1 MKYIVRHTKSIKIL
15 FILFILWRV
24 FLLVPQYWSIDH
36 LANKFLY
43 LGGGLKNY
51 IANPWLWGWA
61 NFDGEHYLTIAQHGY
76 KPLTYFFFPLYPT
89 LMRVLTEIIGVSLK
103 SFLISGLFIS
113 HVSFVVSLF
122 FLFKL
127 VKLDFKESI
136 ATWTVVLLLIF
147 PTSFFFASVYT
158 ESLFFMLTVVSFY
171 FAKKSSW
178 ILAAFF
184 GILASATRL
193 AGVILLPA
201 LVAEYFIQNK
211 DILKHLRL
219 RWLVTRYYSIIFLLC
234 IPLGLVFYMIY
245 LNQIT
250 GDPLAFFHSVEI
262 FGDQRSTRLIMLPQ
276 VFYRYIFKI
285 LPLVPMSY
293 WQGFFTVWLEFL
305 TASLFL
311 ILSVYALFRMRL
323 SYSIF
328 LVGSYILPTL
338 SGSFSSYPRYALT
351 AFPAFVLM
359 AIFVDKFPR
368 VLQIS
373 IIAVMTTLLFV
384 AESLFLRGYWLS

>member
-1 MKYIVRHTKSIKIL
+1 MKYIARHTKSVKIL
-15 FILFILWRV
+15 VFLFIFWRV
-24 FLLVPQYWSIDH
+24 FLLIPQYWSIDH

-51 IANPWLWGWA
+51 IANPWLWSWA

-76 KPLTYFFFPLYPT
+76 KPLTYFFFPLYPI
-89 LMRVLTEIIGVSLK
+89 LMRFGGEIIGLSLK
-103 SFLISGLFIS
+103 SLLASGLIIS
-113 HVSFVVSLF
+113 HISFAVSLF

-127 VKLDFKESI
+127 VKIDFKESI
-136 ATWTVVLLLIF
+136 ATWTIVLLLIF

-171 FAKKSSW
+171 FARKGSW
-178 ILAAFF
+178 IMAAAF
-184 GILASATRL
+184 GIFASATRL
-193 AGVILLPA
+193 AGVLLLPSL
-201 LVAEYFIQNK
+201 LVEYFIQNK
-211 DILKHLRL
+211 QIVKHLRL
-219 RWLVTRYYSIIFLLC
+219 RWIVTRHYSLIFLLC
-234 IPLGLVFYMIY
+234 IPLGLIAYMVY

-262 FGDQRSTRLIMLPQ
+262 FGDQRSTRLILLPQ

-285 LPLVPMSY
+285 LPLVPFIY

-305 TASLFL
+305 TAILFL
-311 ILSVYALFRMRL
+311 ILSVYSLFKIRL
-323 SYSIF
+323 SYALF
-328 LVGSYILPTL
+328 LLGSYILPTL

-351 AFPAFVLM
+351 AFPAFILM

-368 VLQIS
+368 LLQIS
-373 IIAVMTTLLFV
+373 IIAGTALLLFI